1 MKQVY
6 IAPTTAP
13 WEQPTEFITAPSM
26 ESIAATRA
34 AIESEDVTE
43 FLAKINQENGDEH

>member
-1 MKQVY
+1 MKQLY
-6 IAPTTAP
+6 LTPEKSP

-26 ESIAATRA
+26 EEIARVRA

-43 FLAKINQENGDEH
+43 LLAKINQENGDE